1 MQENDMGTAFKLC
14 VLAEAIKLTKDA
26 YLKTKDRRI
35 AAAALVLTELALS
48 EAEEMEWSRREAK
61 DE

>member
-1 MQENDMGTAFKLC
+1 MRDNEETSAFKLYA
-14 VLAEAIKLTKDA
+14 LAEAIKLTKDA

-35 AAAALVLTELALS
+35 AAAALVLTELAMGEADEMIQCRRLS
-48 EAEEMEWSRREAK
+48 A

>member
-1 MQENDMGTAFKLC
+1 MRDNETTSAFKLYA
-14 VLAEAIKLTKDA
+14 LAEAIKLTKDA

-35 AAAALVLTELALS
+35 AAAALVLTELAMG
-48 EAEEMEWSRREAK
+48 EADEMIQCRRPAA

>member
-1 MQENDMGTAFKLC
+1 MRDSEQMSAFKLNA
-14 VLAEAIKLTKDA
+14 LAEAIKLTKEA

-35 AAAALVLTELALS
+35 AAAALILTELALE
-48 EAEEMEWSRREAK
+48 EADEMNQCRRSVD

>member
-1 MQENDMGTAFKLC
+1 MQDSGYGLC
-14 VLAEAIKLTKDA
+14 VLAEAIRLVKDA

-35 AAAALVLTELALS
+35 AAAALVLTELALDELDALNTQEG
-48 EAEEMEWSRREAK
+48 EAL